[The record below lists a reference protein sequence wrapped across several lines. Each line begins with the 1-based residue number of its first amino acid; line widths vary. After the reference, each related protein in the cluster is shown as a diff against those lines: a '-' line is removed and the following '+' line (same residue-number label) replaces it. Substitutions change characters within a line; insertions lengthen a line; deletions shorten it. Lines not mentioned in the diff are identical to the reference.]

1 MNGERKCA
9 QVSVTEARK
18 LYDSATTVL
27 SEVESTELL
36 QNLDKIQRKIDLE
49 KANGSAI
56 GNLNDYA
63 FLKVT
68 KTKET
73 KQAAL
78 ATKPD
83 WYQNATHVFVTFRI
97 TNGDDKTA
105 GNVQVKFDK

>member
-1 MNGERKCA
+1 M
-9 QVSVTEARK
+9 SVNEARK
-18 LYDSATTVL
+18 LFDSATTVL
-27 SEVESTELL
+27 SEVESTEMLA
-36 QNLDKIQRKIDLE
+36 NLDKIQRKIDLE

-68 KTKET
+68 KEKDAKKAT
-73 KQAAL
+73 L
-78 ATKPD
+78 AIKPD

-97 TNGDDKTA
+97 SNGDEKTA